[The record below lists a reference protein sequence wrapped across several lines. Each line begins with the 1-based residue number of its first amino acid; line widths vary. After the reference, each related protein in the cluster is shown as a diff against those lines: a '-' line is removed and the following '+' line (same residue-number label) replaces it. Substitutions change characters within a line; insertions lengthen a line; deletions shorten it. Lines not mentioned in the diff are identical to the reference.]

1 MFCEQMTLENEQEE
15 EVLDKGS
22 LKNIYM
28 YKNRDKM
35 EGEKKKEKMMDYR
48 AKDKKMQLGEKKSK
62 VGWLDEVG
70 KAGRE

>member
-1 MFCEQMTLENEQEE
+1 MTLENEQEE

-28 YKNRDKM
+28 YKNRDQM